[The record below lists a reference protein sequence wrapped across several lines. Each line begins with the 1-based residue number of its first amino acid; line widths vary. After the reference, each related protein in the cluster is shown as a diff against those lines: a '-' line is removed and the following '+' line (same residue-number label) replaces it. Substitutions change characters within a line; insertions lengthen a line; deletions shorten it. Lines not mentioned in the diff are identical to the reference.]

1 MPKGTVKY
9 FNQQKGFGLIH
20 PHDGSSEIFY
30 HMNDAIEFVNV
41 DQQCEYE
48 IVETVKGFSAVGV
61 KKLVTDFDSERF
73 EN

>member
-1 MPKGTVKY
+1 MPKGTIKY
-9 FNQQKGFGLIH
+9 FNQQKGFGFIR
-20 PHDGSSEIFY
+20 PHDGSPEIFY
-30 HMNDAIEFVNV
+30 HMKDAIEFVDV